1 VTLPDEVAAVL
12 PEATR
17 EAWPK
22 VAAVV
27 PDDAVLMGG
36 TALAVHLHHRISRD
50 LDLFTTEPFDP
61 DRLADALADQ
71 GAFAAT
77 TKAEGTLNG
86 VLDGAKV
93 QVLWARDQHVL
104 EPPTTVAGMRVGSL
118 VDLLATKVKVV
129 GDRGELR
136 DYVDLLAIEEHTGRT
151 VEEGIALYLRRYGL
165 DHDHPSVRA
174 IVTGLGWFDDVA
186 GDPLLEAE
194 HGPGLFDRVRAYW
207 QRRQLEVIAHL
218 DRQAASPPR
227 RPEE

>member
-1 VTLPDEVAAVL
+1 MTLPDEVAAVL

-17 EAWPK
+17 DAWPK
-22 VAAVV
+22 VAAVA

-61 DRLADALADQ
+61 DQLADALADQ

-93 QVLWARDQHVL
+93 QVLWARDQRVL
-104 EPPTTVAGMRVGSL
+104 EPPTTVAGMRVGS
-118 VDLLATKVKVV
+118 VSDLLATKVKVI

-136 DYVDLLAIEEHTGRT
+136 DYVDLLAIEERTGRT
-151 VEEGIALYLRRYGL
+151 VEEGIALYLRRFGL
-165 DHDHPSVRA
+165 GDDHPSVRA
-174 IVTGLGWFDDVA
+174 IVGGLGWFDDVA
-186 GDPLLEAE
+186 GDPLLEVE
-194 HGPGLFDRVRAYW
+194 QGPGLFDRVRAYW
-207 QRRQLEVIAHL
+207 QRRQPEVIAHL

-227 RPEE
+227 RSG